1 MATATARKIDPVVRP
16 IRTAKEF
23 EETVSELDYLADLD
37 PKEGTPA
44 YDRMELL
51 GILIAAYEEAHLP
64 PFKPTTP
71 QELVQFMAEQMG
83 IGSPDLAE
91 LLGGRSRL
99 SEFLNGTRDL
109 SKTQIMR
116 VRDALG
122 IPADLLLGNG

>member
-1 MATATARKIDPVVRP
+1 MATATARKADPVVRP

-64 PFKPTTP
+64 PFKPATP
-71 QELVQFMAEQMG
+71 QELVQFIAEQKG
-83 IGSPDLAE
+83 ISSPDLAE

-99 SEFLNGTRDL
+99 SEFFNGTREL
-109 SKTQIMR
+109 SKSQILR
-116 VRDALG
+116 IRDVLG
-122 IPADLLLGNG
+122 IPADLLIAA

>member
-1 MATATARKIDPVVRP
+1 MATTTARKADPVVRP

-23 EETVSELDYLADLD
+23 EETVNELDCLADLD

-64 PFKPTTP
+64 PLEPATP
-71 QELVQFMAEQMG
+71 QELVRFMAEQKG
-83 IGSPDLAE
+83 ISSPDLAE

-116 VRDALG
+116 VRDTLG
-122 IPADLLLGNG
+122 IPADLLLDNR

>member
-1 MATATARKIDPVVRP
+1 MTPRAAAPARPIYRP

-23 EETVSELDYLADLD
+23 EETVNELDYLADMD

-64 PFKPTTP
+64 PLEPATP
-71 QELVQFMAEQMG
+71 QELVQFMAGQKE
-83 IGSPDLAE
+83 ISSPDLAE

-122 IPADLLLGNG
+122 IPADLLLGDG